1 MNAGFS
7 LNVAYNGGPFI
18 GGSLQDASSM
28 TAVYQGAPFVVVS
41 QQPGAKYVYDSRAR
55 LNQAKFTNGQG
66 LIYNLDS
73 MGNRSSVV
81 RS

>member
-7 LNVAYNGGPFI
+7 LNLVYQGTPFI

-28 TAVYQGAPFVVVS
+28 TLVYQGAPFVVAN
-41 QQPGAKYVYDSRAR
+41 QQPGASYVYDSRAR
-55 LNQAKFTNGQG
+55 LNQAKYTNGQG
-66 LIYNLDS
+66 LAYNLDS